1 MATKWT
7 LWSWRLKIF
16 NYFGCIWK
24 SIRSVFYEKSWFFDK
39 AHENAII
46 DLNNELLQDAHL
58 ICASKELPIT
68 KEDCLKYFSC
78 DGDKLDELVEKEDLY
93 KNPKGKYIYPYDDSP
108 SFHHNL
114 DQISSET
121 FTVMCNGKVL
131 ETMEKSYV
139 YKEAHEG
146 AVLINKGETYIID
159 SLNLKRRFVNAIK
172 QEVDFHTCF
181 KRYSYFYF

>member
-1 MATKWT
+1 M
-7 LWSWRLKIF
+7 
-16 NYFGCIWK
+16 
-24 SIRSVFYEKSWFFDK
+24 
-39 AHENAII
+39 
-46 DLNNELLQDAHL
+46 

-68 KEDCLKYFSC
+68 KEDCSKYFSC

-131 ETMEKSYV
+131 ETMEK
-139 YKEAHEG
+139 
-146 AVLINKGETYIID
+146 VLC
-159 SLNLKRRFVNAIK
+159 L
-172 QEVDFHTCF
+172 
-181 KRYSYFYF
+181 